1 MKSFKFRIY
10 PSKAQEKEMR
20 NHLWLAKN
28 LWNEML
34 AHCKQTYAD
43 FGYFP
48 TKNTLQLMVKDYGLF
63 SQTQQEVCHRVHD
76 AVMRFLKFR
85 KQGRKCG
92 FPRFKS
98 IDRMKSLHYP
108 QFGFSLEKKLRVSPF
123 GEVSIKKHRE
133 IEGRIKTLSLKREP
147 SGKWFAIFCAETPGK
162 QSKNNEGGI
171 VGIDL
176 GLRNFAVLSNGNI
189 IKNPR
194 HTKNY
199 EEKLAFFQ
207 RRFSRKV
214 KGSRNRLKARLKV
227 ARLHGKVTNT
237 RLDFLHKTSTSLVCS
252 YSLIALE
259 ALASQEM
266 AEKNFGKQIHD
277 ASWNTFANMLAY
289 KAEEAGCRIV
299 FVDPRYT
306 TQECSGCG
314 AIVPKE
320 LKDRTHA
327 CTGCGLVL
335 DRDLNS
341 ARNIL
346 NRGIQSI
353 PRNLLHQEQAD
364 RATAGTAGSNASG
377 NGTSVPSM
385 KEEAS
390 AFMRR

>member
-10 PSKAQEKEMR
+10 PSKAQEKEMQ

-63 SQTQQEVCHRVHD
+63 SQAQQEVCHRVHD

-108 QFGFSLEKKLRVSPF
+108 QFGFNLEKKLKVSSF
-123 GEVSIKKHRE
+123 GEISIKRHRE

-147 SGKWFAIFCAETPGK
+147 SGKWFAIFCAEQEKKAPK
-162 QSKNNEGGI
+162 ENNGNA

-176 GLRNFAVLSNGNI
+176 GLTNFATLSDEKI

-194 HTKNY
+194 HFRIY

-207 RRFSRKV
+207 RLLSRCK
-214 KGSRNRLKARLKV
+214 KWSRNRKKAKLKV
-227 ARLHGKVTNT
+227 ARCHEKIGNS
-237 RLDFLHKTSTSLVCS
+237 RRDFLHKTSTKLVRS
-252 YSLIALE
+252 YSLIAME
-259 ALASQEM
+259 DLAPRQMSEQH
-266 AEKNFGKQIHD
+266 FGKQIND
-277 ASWNTFANMLAY
+277 AGWNMFANMLAY
-289 KAEEAGCRIV
+289 KAEEAGCKV
-299 FVDPRYT
+299 MFVDPMGT
-306 TQECSGCG
+306 TQDCSKCG
-314 AIVPKE
+314 TVVQKTIG
-320 LKDRTHA
+320 DRIHVCPA
-327 CTGCGLVL
+327 CGLKM
-335 DRDLNS
+335 DRDLN
-341 ARNIL
+341 AAINIL
-346 NRGIQSI
+346 N
-353 PRNLLHQEQAD
+353 
-364 RATAGTAGSNASG
+364 RATAGTAGSNASEDE
-377 NGTSVPSM
+377 TMVSSM
-385 KEEAS
+385 KEEAC
-390 AFMRR
+390 AFVRR